1 MMKWRGSYW
10 CSQASIFLID
20 KMPFLLSRPP
30 HSPTSQTPA
39 HHGTL
44 DTLGLLLGAL
54 PCPLEEHYQVD
65 LHIMRS
71 QHRVRLEDARY
82 LKGRGGGGRLEGEHE
97 RGTMGDKGRRV
108 TGYEM
113 ETIKRTHL

>member
-1 MMKWRGSYW
+1 MRVDMRLGG
-10 CSQASIFLID
+10 QAFDANDEVEGQLLVFPSKHYNQQI
-20 KMPFLLSRPP
+20 KSPTPLSRPP
-30 HSPTSQTPA
+30 HSPTSQLPA

-82 LKGRGGGGRLEGEHE
+82 LKGRGGREE
-97 RGTMGDKGRRV
+97 TRV
-108 TGYEM
+108 
-113 ETIKRTHL
+113 